1 MSYTTEQYIQVKCP
15 NLYSDSNL
23 SVYIDA
29 AKLTIKSENY
39 GTKYNYAVA
48 LKACH
53 DYSIAQIQ
61 QGIGTGS
68 SGTISSKKEGDLSVN
83 FENNLS
89 NITGDDYLKLTN
101 YGIELLALQNGQL
114 IRFDVVGTT
123 QTEPTY
129 FEL

>member
-1 MSYTTEQYIQVKCP
+1 MSYTTEQYIQTKCP

-23 SVYIDA
+23 AVYIDV
-29 AKLTIKSENY
+29 AKLTIKSESF

-53 DYSIAQIQ
+53 DYSIAQMQ
-61 QGIGTGS
+61 QGIGAGT
-68 SGTISSKKEGDLSVN
+68 SGTISSKREGDLAVT
-83 FENNLS
+83 FGNNLS

-101 YGIELLALQNGQL
+101 YGIELLALQKGQL
-114 IRFDVVGTT
+114 TRFDVVGTT